1 MKRLRRLLA
10 VLIAMVMVAATMNVA
25 VFADDTPDTTIEI
38 SGLAAGDV
46 VHFYKVVEWAS
57 DTQVAAHEDV
67 AGWVATSDFS
77 SILTSEE
84 LAKAIDSK
92 NAAYTGVTS
101 QLAGE
106 LARVSGKTEVA
117 SVIVTS
123 DTATLNIENLG
134 LGMYMALITPAD
146 VDTVYNP
153 VFVSADYKAGDN
165 THAVTSESSYYNQS
179 AAKKTTSEVEKTFEN
194 KNDYN
199 GDDGATTKPG
209 DTVSFTVDK
218 ISIPGF
224 GQVFV
229 SPEFEIKDEL
239 TALKLKADTI
249 KISLNGTEVA
259 DNSNN
264 EYYDL
269 SATTSG
275 YTVTFKTGYLTTV
288 ATPVPVIITY
298 DAEVLE
304 SATVANLNQEK
315 NTVTV
320 KYSNDPENASSRKY
334 QKDTT
339 NHYTFSLDAD
349 NLFKTTGIV
358 GESGSEFIKISVDS
372 NGDPINSTVKVWSN
386 VTPTAGQ
393 TSPLAGAKFEL
404 KDKNGNSFDPK
415 KEAESDANGRIKFE
429 NLDAGTYILEEISAP
444 AGFVRDTQTHT
455 IVIDADITVQK
466 ITEYYDQSGNW
477 YKEAGTGRTAFTYD
491 TDILNSYTVTVDG
504 EDVATHTF
512 MHTSNDE
519 EIKWSSSESKELP
532 SSIRNT
538 KGVELPSTGGMG
550 TTLFYAIGTILVLGA
565 GILLVTRRRMEA
577 N

>member
-1 MKRLRRLLA
+1 
-10 VLIAMVMVAATMNVA
+10 MVMVAATMNVS

-117 SVIVTS
+117 NVTVTS

-179 AAKKTTSEVEKTFEN
+179 AAKKTTSEVEKTFKN
-194 KNDYN
+194 KDDYN

-259 DNSNN
+259 DNRNN